1 MSRPQHISNSAAALW
16 ASALVIAALTIVQA
30 GRLPSQP
37 AHGEMTASR
46 ADYTI
51 RTTNSGRG
59 GDVDPDELL
68 YVIDNRDQVLMVYE
82 IEDARRGQIIL
93 RDGGSLDLLFRRARP

>member
-1 MSRPQHISNSAAALW
+1 MNRPQHISNSAATLW

-30 GRLPSQP
+30 GRLPSQT

-51 RTTNSGRG
+51 MTTNSGRG

-93 RDGGSLDLLFRRARP
+93 RDGGSLDFLFRRARP